1 MCCKLKILDG
11 WCDVS
16 DVSATPAEVLEALQ
30 IIEEQYRKYIDSGID
45 TPRALALTALKLA
58 SNQVEPDSKIT
69 NTTRHN
75 GKVIVNGIELHFR
88 AAESQEYVYRKAAKV
103 ANNIFDQI
111 KPNIIDEQEVW
122 YRVLLE
128 LALATK
134 ITYMCLILA

>member
-58 SNQVEPDSKIT
+58 SYQIEPDSDMT
-69 NTTRHN
+69 DSTMHN
-75 GKVIVNGIELHFR
+75 IKVIVNGVELYFR
-88 AAESQEYVYRKAAKV
+88 AAVRQEYVYRKAAKV
-103 ANNIFDQI
+103 ANNIFGQI
-111 KPNIIDEQEVW
+111 KSNMPDEQELW

-128 LALATK
+128 LTLAIKT
-134 ITYMCLILA
+134 I